1 MAIRNVIAL
10 QDTYV
15 DSRIRREGEKFT
27 VDDTKVPIDG
37 QVIGADGPEP
47 EPAPAPGT
55 KRSGIEPAPA
65 DATEPPL
72 PEPQGKKGK

>member
-15 DSRIRREGEKFT
+15 DGVLRHAETRFT
-27 VDDTKVPIDG
+27 IDDSKVPVDG
-37 QVIGADGPEP
+37 QVIGLDEP
-47 EPAPAPGT
+47 EPAP
-55 KRSGIEPAPA
+55 E
-65 DATEPPL
+65 